1 MKKDRLLNPEIVSAV
16 AALGHTEYFC
26 IADCGLPIPQ
36 GVKVIDVSIVAGK
49 PSFLELVDAIRNELV
64 IESTILA
71 SEIDEKN
78 GNLAAQM
85 NERFGHLPCKKVPH
99 EEFKELT
106 KKAKCIIRTGENTS
120 YANVIF
126 IGGVNF

>member
-1 MKKDRLLNPEIVSAV
+1 M
-16 AALGHTEYFC
+16 
-26 IADCGLPIPQ
+26 
-36 GVKVIDVSIVAGK
+36 
-49 PSFLELVDAIRNELV
+49 
-64 IESTILA
+64 
-71 SEIDEKN
+71 
-78 GNLAAQM
+78 AAQM